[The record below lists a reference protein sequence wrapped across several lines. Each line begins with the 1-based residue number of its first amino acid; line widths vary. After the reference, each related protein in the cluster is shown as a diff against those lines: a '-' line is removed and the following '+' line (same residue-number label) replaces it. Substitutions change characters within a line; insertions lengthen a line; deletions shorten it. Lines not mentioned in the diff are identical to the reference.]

1 MIVVFGWYH
10 QSSSTAIENSVRC
23 TFDCIIKRRCRAV
36 TIWKNDSRSK
46 RNSLNEN
53 WPKIVLVRLQI
64 NCGCVGLN
72 STFQRITEV
81 EVCCVTVAVHR
92 KRETRCC
99 DHQLLV
105 QLICKWRTGIIIR
118 IWLWQANNWARTSGF
133 WRYLFSI
140 VWEKFKVNNTV
151 LFDANSIAP
160 NLAIQL
166 CRTISPFNIL
176 RNKCS
181 ERWRWIKTISTAMS
195 LVSRIVNNAT
205 KLPKII
211 FETTSTITSRHH
223 GPIWTCINLDW
234 NRHALPLNCD
244 INLNIRIHLVG
255 ERAGQF
261 FLFFV
266 FLVWAVSKKIG
277 LVVVKKFSG
286 CGGKL
291 GECSWGVSGGHLYVL
306 VSERHHLVHSFTK
319 LKWNAD
325 CLIFSWSN
333 FSFVTGSDEYW

>member
-53 WPKIVLVRLQI
+53 WPKIVIVSLQT
-64 NCGCVGLN
+64 NCGGVGLN

-92 KRETRCC
+92 KRETRCV
-99 DHQLLV
+99 DHLLLI
-105 QLICKWRTGIIIR
+105 QLIYEWRTGIVIR

-140 VWEKFKVNNTV
+140 VWEKLKVNNTV
-151 LFDANSIAP
+151 VLFNANSISP

-195 LVSRIVNNAT
+195 LVSRIVNFFT
-205 KLPKII
+205 TPYITYG
-211 FETTSTITSRHH
+211 TTSTITSRHH
-223 GPIWTCINLDW
+223 RPTCTCINPDW

-244 INLNIRIHLVG
+244 INHKFRIHTVTII
-255 ERAGQF
+255 AGQF
-261 FLFFV
+261 FVLFIS
-266 FLVWAVSKKIG
+266 LVWAVSKKIG
-277 LVVVKKFSG
+277 LVAVKKLSG
-286 CGGKL
+286 GW
-291 GECSWGVSGGHLYVL
+291 GEPEDGTWGVSGGHLYIL
-306 VSERHHLVHSFTK
+306 VSERHHLIYSFTK
-319 LKWNAD
+319 YKWNAD
-325 CLIFSWSN
+325 CWILSWST
-333 FSFVTGSDEYW
+333 FSFATDSD

>member
-53 WPKIVLVRLQI
+53 WPKTVLVSLQI
-64 NCGCVGLN
+64 NCGGVGLN
-72 STFQRITEV
+72 STFQRNTEV

-92 KRETRCC
+92 KRETRCV
-99 DHQLLV
+99 DHLLLI
-105 QLICKWRTGIIIR
+105 QLIYEWRTGIVIR

-140 VWEKFKVNNTV
+140 VWEKLKVNNTV
-151 LFDANSIAP
+151 VLSNANSISP

-223 GPIWTCINLDW
+223 GPIWTCINLYW

-244 INLNIRIHLVG
+244 RNHKSRIHKVAV
-255 ERAGQF
+255 RAGQLVL
-261 FLFFV
+261 LFIS
-266 FLVWAVSKKIG
+266 LVWAVSKIID
-277 LVVVKKFSG
+277 LEA
-286 CGGKL
+286 L
-291 GECSWGVSGGHLYVL
+291 
-306 VSERHHLVHSFTK
+306 
-319 LKWNAD
+319 
-325 CLIFSWSN
+325 
-333 FSFVTGSDEYW
+333 